1 MTLELPQ
8 LINIACLVQML
19 NLTLEIYTLIY
30 HDAYLGC
37 SLEGLGNIMMHAMV
51 EIPVSPPLEQ
61 MLQDYDEWVQNQLY
75 CLNQSSS

>member
-1 MTLELPQ
+1 MALELP
-8 LINIACLVQML
+8 NITSHGGDAYAESNLDLGVKF

-30 HDAYLGC
+30 YDAYFGC

-61 MLQDYDEWVQNQLY
+61 ML
-75 CLNQSSS
+75 